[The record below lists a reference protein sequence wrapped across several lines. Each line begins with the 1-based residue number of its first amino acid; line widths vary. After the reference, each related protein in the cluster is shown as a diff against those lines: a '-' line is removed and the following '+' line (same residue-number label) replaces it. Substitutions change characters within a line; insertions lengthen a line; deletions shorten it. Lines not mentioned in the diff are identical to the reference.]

1 MFIFIYGQDTYRM
14 KGKLSEIIEEYKKS
28 RKSGLSLKFIDCQK
42 TGIGSF
48 GDFQNDSSQ
57 FSMFKEKKLIV
68 VTDPF
73 SDIDFKEKF
82 LKNKENFTKL
92 DDLVVFY
99 QEGEVRK
106 NDSLFKFL
114 EKNALC
120 QNFNL
125 LEGQKLKKWVSDEFE
140 KSGARFG
147 EDAADELCFRVG
159 SDLWRMANEIKKITA
174 FGLGKEIK
182 REDVAV
188 LVRPKIES
196 DIFKTID
203 AVANG
208 EKQTALQFIRKH
220 IEKGDSPVYLFS
232 MVNYQFR
239 NLLVIKDFIEK
250 RKTYD
255 VISRASGLHPFVVK
269 KGYYLSYKFTLSGL
283 KKIYQR
289 IFQIDLEI
297 KTGRIEPEAALEM
310 LIAEI

>member
-1 MFIFIYGQDTYRM
+1 MLIFIYGQDTCRM
-14 KGKLSEIIEEYKKS
+14 KAKLSEIIEEYKKS
-28 RKSGLSLKFIDCQK
+28 HKSGLSLKFIDCQK
-42 TGIGSF
+42 SGIGAFS
-48 GDFQNDSSQ
+48 DFNDSSKQ

-68 VTDPF
+68 VTGPF
-73 SDIDFKEKF
+73 SDVDFKEKF
-82 LKNKENFTKL
+82 LKNKEDFVKS

-99 QEGEVRK
+99 QEGEIRK
-106 NDSLFKFL
+106 NDSLLKFL

-125 LEGQKLKKWVSDEFE
+125 LEGQKLRKWVSDEL
-140 KSGARFG
+140 KKNGAKFR
-147 EDAADELCFRVG
+147 EDTVDELCFRVG

-174 FGLGKEIK
+174 FGLEKEIK
-182 REDVAV
+182 REDVAI
-188 LVRPKIES
+188 LVRPIIES

-208 EKQTALQFIRKH
+208 EKQSALRFVRKH

-232 MVNYQFR
+232 MINYQFR
-239 NLLVIKDFIEK
+239 NLLIIKDFIEK
-250 RKTYD
+250 RKPYD
-255 VISRASGLHPFVVK
+255 AIAKASGLHPFVVK
-269 KGYYLSYKFTLSGL
+269 KGYYSCHKFTLLEL

-297 KTGRIEPEAALEM
+297 KTGRIEPEAALEV